1 MFCINVFIVTFT
13 SVKNLKT
20 INMELVEVG
29 LFDTKE
35 NIIRVYF
42 DGLFQEGFYVI
53 TEFDFEVEVIQEEEY
68 NLGLKEI
75 KVAKDISFWD
85 FKIFNAANEE
95 ISINDREEKRIKQLI
110 EFKLIDLLDDE
121 INNN

>member
-1 MFCINVFIVTFT
+1 
-13 SVKNLKT
+13 
-20 INMELVEVG
+20 MELIEVG

-42 DGLFQEGFYVI
+42 DGLLQEGFYVI

-110 EFKLIDLLDDE
+110 EFKLIDLLEDE